1 LTLPRWQYPAFLM
14 RDTLHK
20 ARNIANGFW
29 NYCKLQCET
38 DVDCHNRERR
48 GDPIPPPEVGPAH
61 CSVRNVK

>member
-1 LTLPRWQYPAFLM
+1 M

-29 NYCKLQCET
+29 NYCKLKCAM

-48 GDPIPPPEVGPAH
+48 GDPILPPGVGGGALFGPAM
-61 CSVRNVK
+61 